1 MSRIFLMLL
10 LVLVSSNALAEW
22 INVGGN
28 EYSTIFAD
36 PASILR
42 VGNMVKM
49 LSLYDTD
56 IAQLVGSIS
65 FMSSKTL
72 DEYDCTEKK
81 ESRTLA
87 FYWYS
92 GNMGEGNMLYSNT
105 DPGKWSP
112 VIPKS
117 MSETLWDFVCGKK

>member
-81 ESRTLA
+81 NREH
-87 FYWYS
+87 
-92 GNMGEGNMLYSNT
+92 
-105 DPGKWSP
+105 
-112 VIPKS
+112 
-117 MSETLWDFVCGKK
+117 

>member
-10 LVLVSSNALAEW
+10 LVIVSGNALAEW

-42 VGNMVKM
+42 VGNIVKM
-49 LSLYDTD
+49 PSLFDTD
-56 IAQLVGSIS
+56 IAQVAGSIS

-72 DEYDCTEKK
+72 DEYDCEGKR
-81 ESRTLA
+81 SRTLA

-92 GNMGEGNMLYSNT
+92 GNMGQGNMLYSNT
-105 DPGKWSP
+105 DPGKWNP
-112 VIPKS
+112 VMPES
-117 MSETLWDFVCGKK
+117 VSETLWKFACGKK